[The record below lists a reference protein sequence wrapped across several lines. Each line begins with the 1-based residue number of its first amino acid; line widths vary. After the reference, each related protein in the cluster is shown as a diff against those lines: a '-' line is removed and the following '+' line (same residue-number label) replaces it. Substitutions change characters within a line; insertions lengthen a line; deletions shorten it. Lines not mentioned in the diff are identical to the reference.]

1 MEFVIVAIE
10 FVEYLIEH
18 YGVFLWTVIAFVI
31 LAWGKELKEL
41 YKDGKIDTQMEIL
54 VYRLV
59 LAAEQLV
66 VDGEGKYKWVA
77 ESLEKMIPGI
87 TKEEIQM
94 WIDSTVRIMKA
105 NEQRGIVPVIGIAEE
120 VEESIGED
128 AVSGVE
134 IEDVNGYSFHDLGH
148 KKRWIDLS

>member
-1 MEFVIVAIE
+1 MEFVTVAVE

-18 YGVFLWTVIAFVI
+18 YGVFLWTVIAFVV

-41 YKDGKIDTQMEIL
+41 YKAGKIDTQMEIL

-66 VDGEGKYKWVA
+66 VDGDGKYKWVA

-87 TKEEIQM
+87 TKEEVQM

-105 NEQRGIVPVIGIAEE
+105 NEQRGIIPVGGIVEE
-120 VEESIGED
+120 VEDPIGED
-128 AVSGVE
+128 AVSAVE
-134 IEDVNGYSFHDLGH
+134 VEDVNGYSFHDLGH
-148 KKRWIDLS
+148 KRWINLS

>member
-1 MEFVIVAIE
+1 MEFINVAIE

-31 LAWGKELKEL
+31 LAWGRELKDL
-41 YKDGKIDTQMEIL
+41 YKAGKIDTQMEIL

-66 VDGEGKYKWVA
+66 VDGDGKYKWVA

-87 TKEEIQM
+87 TKEEVQM

-105 NEQRGIVPVIGIAEE
+105 NGQAGTVI
-120 VEESIGED
+120 VEEIVDEEAVGVD

-134 IEDVNGYSFHDLGH
+134 VEDIQSLSFRDL
-148 KKRWIDLS
+148 

>member
-1 MEFVIVAIE
+1 MEFVNIAIE

-31 LAWGKELKEL
+31 LAWGRELKEL
-41 YKDGKIDTQMEIL
+41 YKAGKIDTQMEIL

-66 VDGEGKYKWVA
+66 VDGDGKYKWVS
-77 ESLEKMIPGI
+77 ESLGKMVPGM
-87 TKEEIQM
+87 TEEQIRM
-94 WIDSTVRIMKA
+94 WIDSTVRIMKTNGQA
-105 NEQRGIVPVIGIAEE
+105 GTVI
-120 VEESIGED
+120 VEEIVDEEAVGVD

-134 IEDVNGYSFHDLGH
+134 VEDVNGYSFHDLGH
-148 KKRWIDLS
+148 KRWINLS

>member
-1 MEFVIVAIE
+1 MEFVTVAIE

-18 YGVFLWTVIAFVI
+18 YGVFLWTVIAFVV

-41 YKDGKIDTQMEIL
+41 YKAGKIDTQMEIL

-66 VDGEGKYKWVA
+66 VDGDGKYKWVA

-87 TKEEIQM
+87 TKEEVQM

-105 NEQRGIVPVIGIAEE
+105 NEQRGIVPVIGIVEE
-120 VEESIGED
+120 VEEPIGED
-128 AVSGVE
+128 AVSHAEV
-134 IEDVNGYSFHDLGH
+134 EDVNGYSFHDLGH
-148 KKRWIDLS
+148 KRWINLS

>member
-1 MEFVIVAIE
+1 MEFVNVAIE

-31 LAWGKELKEL
+31 LAWGRELKDL

-66 VDGEGKYKWVA
+66 VDGDGKYKWVA

-105 NEQRGIVPVIGIAEE
+105 NEQRGVVPVMEI
-120 VEESIGED
+120 VEEAEDPIGED
-128 AVSGVE
+128 AVSGTVV
-134 IEDVNGYSFHDLGH
+134 EDVNGYSFHDLGH
-148 KKRWIDLS
+148 KRWIDLS